1 MRLFVVLAKEY
12 QNFMLITICDLS
24 SYSDEQYQNNLTT
37 IPVWRREKALQY
49 KKLDDRKRSV
59 LAFVLLQRALREEYG
74 ITEVPEFVYNE
85 FGKPS
90 LPNLPIHFSLSH
102 CKEAVACAVS
112 DHNIG
117 IDVESIVPYNP
128 DVARRACTADEQK
141 MLEQCSNKDVEF
153 IKLWTAKEAISKYE
167 GMGLSLQFAEIDAM
181 NYLLYSKV
189 SVNSRYVLSSCYG
202 RRTAHLTLPHIKLL
216 SAADLI

>member
-1 MRLFVVLAKEY
+1 MVYIFDRLDQYTDEAYEKH
-12 QNFMLITICDLS
+12 LS
-24 SYSDEQYQNNLTT
+24 SL
-37 IPVWRREKALQY
+37 PAWRRKKALQY

-74 ITEVPEFVYNE
+74 ITEIPEFVYNE

-102 CKEAVACAVS
+102 CKDAVTCAVS

-128 DVARRACTADEQK
+128 DVARRVCTADELK
-141 MLEQCSNKDVEF
+141 MLEQSSNKDVEF
-153 IKLWTAKEAISKYE
+153 IKLWTVKEAISKYE
-167 GMGLSLQFAEIDAM
+167 GMGLSLPFSEIDVIKYAVHTSM
-181 NYLLYSKV
+181 FKSKKL
-189 SVNSRYVLSSCYG
+189 VLSIASD
-202 RRTAHLTLPHIKLL
+202 RDSKIFSQNLLTNSFLCDI
-216 SAADLI
+216 IQ

>member
-1 MRLFVVLAKEY
+1 MVYIFDRLDQYTDEAYEAH
-12 QNFMLITICDLS
+12 LS
-24 SYSDEQYQNNLTT
+24 SL
-37 IPVWRREKALQY
+37 PAWRREKALQY

-90 LPNLPIHFSLSH
+90 LPNLPIHFSMSH
-102 CKEAVACAVS
+102 CKDAVACAVS

-128 DVARRACTADEQK
+128 EVARRVCTAAELE
-141 MLEQCSNKDVEF
+141 MLEQSENKDLEF
-153 IKLWTAKEAISKYE
+153 IKLWTIKEAISKYE
-167 GMGLSLQFAEIDAM
+167 GMGLSLPFSGIKISD
-181 NYLLYSKV
+181 YLTSTIV
-189 SVNSRYVLSSCYG
+189 CTDSNCVITVCYWCC
-202 RRTAHLTLPHIKLL
+202 
-216 SAADLI
+216 SE

>member
-1 MRLFVVLAKEY
+1 MIYIFDRLDQYTDEAYEAHLAS
-12 QNFMLITICDLS
+12 LPT
-24 SYSDEQYQNNLTT
+24 
-37 IPVWRREKALQY
+37 WRREKALQY

-102 CKEAVACAVS
+102 CKDAVACAVS

-117 IDVESIVPYNP
+117 IDVESIVPYTP
-128 DVARRACTADEQK
+128 DVARRVCTADELK
-141 MLEQCSNKDVEF
+141 MLEQSSNKDVEF
-153 IKLWTAKEAISKYE
+153 IKLWTVKEAISKYE
-167 GMGLSLQFAEIDAM
+167 GMGLSLQFEQI
-181 NYLLYSKV
+181 NTKEYSVCSQLLNNGKC
-189 SVNSRYVLSSCYG
+189 VLSICCGYTG
-202 RRTAHLTLPHIKLL
+202 LDNDRFEDIRV
-216 SAADLI
+216 

>member
-1 MRLFVVLAKEY
+1 MIYLYDTLE
-12 QNFMLITICDLS
+12 N
-24 SYSDEQYQNNLTT
+24 YSDEQYLKHLNAL
-37 IPVWRREKALQY
+37 PAWRREKALQY

-90 LPNLPIHFSLSH
+90 FPNLPIHFNLSH
-102 CKEAVACAVS
+102 CKDAVACAVS

-128 DVARRACTADEQK
+128 DVARRVCTVAELE
-141 MLEQCSNKDVEF
+141 MLEQSENKDAEF
-153 IKLWTAKEAISKYE
+153 IKLWTVKEAISKYE
-167 GMGLSLQFAEIDAM
+167 GMGLSLPFAVIDTSKCNAITR
-181 NYLLYSKV
+181 LLANDKSI
-189 SVNSRYVLSSCYG
+189 LSI
-202 RRTAHLTLPHIKLL
+202 AFN
-216 SAADLI
+216 

>member
-1 MRLFVVLAKEY
+1 MIYLYDTLE
-12 QNFMLITICDLS
+12 N
-24 SYSDEQYQNNLTT
+24 YSDEQYSKHLNSL
-37 IPVWRREKALQY
+37 PAWRREKALLY

-102 CKEAVACAVS
+102 CKDAVACAVS
-112 DHNIG
+112 DYNIG

-128 DVARRACTADEQK
+128 DVARRVCTAAELE
-141 MLEQCSNKDVEF
+141 MLEQSDDKDVEF
-153 IKLWTAKEAISKYE
+153 IKLWTVKEAISKYE
-167 GMGLSLQFAEIDAM
+167 GMGLSLPFAEIDTM
-181 NYLLYSKV
+181 NYLLCSNV
-189 SVNSRYVLSSCYG
+189 SVNSRYVLSICYG
-202 RRTAHLTLPHIKLL
+202 KRTDTLALPRIKML
-216 SAADLI
+216 SATDLI